1 MAEHDRGV
9 EFLRATVDGVIARR
23 GRVLDAA
30 SGYPY
35 YGNLYAGQVFFQL
48 GGDIWRAWSA
58 EVWPELCRRQKGDGH
73 WESRFGNEYATA
85 VALLIL
91 EIPRG
96 YLPIFER

>member
-1 MAEHDRGV
+1 MVPASGQTRP
-9 EFLRATVDGVIARR
+9 
-23 GRVLDAA
+23 VLDAA

-35 YGNLYAGQVFFQL
+35 YGNLYAGQVYFQL
-48 GGDIWRAWSA
+48 GGELWEMWSREA
-58 EVWPELCRRQKGDGH
+58 WPELLRRQKAEGH
-73 WESRFGNEYATA
+73 WESRFGSEYATA